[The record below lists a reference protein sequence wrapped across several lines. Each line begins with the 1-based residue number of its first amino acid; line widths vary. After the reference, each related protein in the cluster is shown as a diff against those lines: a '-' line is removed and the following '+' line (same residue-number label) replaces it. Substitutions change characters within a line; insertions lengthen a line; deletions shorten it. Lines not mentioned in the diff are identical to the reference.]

1 MFDLLR
7 KILRPEATLQKE
19 LRFQGMTPESMFSDG
34 IPTPEPIADLARAYE
49 AHVWCYACGNVIA
62 SNLAGIDYL
71 PYRRDKDGQWAVYAD
86 HPFNELLR
94 RPNPYM
100 TSLNLKELT
109 FLSLEFTGN
118 AYWAFERD
126 KSGKIFEVWP
136 LPSSQVVPVSSKTRL
151 IDHYLY
157 DVNGQRIRYEY
168 NDILNFR
175 YANLNSMVYGQGSL
189 AAAKNAVISDLYAEA
204 YNKYFFKNSGRPDAV
219 LESDQTLQDDTLRR
233 IRAAWKKMHE
243 GAVNRGR
250 TAILENG
257 LKYKEINRTPKDLDF
272 VLLRK
277 LAREEVLAAFGV
289 PPAMVGIF
297 EYANYANTKEQ
308 IQIFWKQ
315 TLIPKIRN
323 VEETLTRAS
332 RQLFL
337 DVDSVFQADL
347 AKVEALR
354 SDEQA
359 RSLTARTYVD
369 MGIPLNQVINA
380 LDLPFDPVEDQST
393 DQSGIPKT
401 VSLKTL
407 SKSPERARDMLWKAF
422 DQKARKF
429 EEALLL
435 SLRSFFRGQKRRV
448 LSALSDKAGEF
459 IANRLTQKVQ
469 LTNHFRLQGLNYSV
483 QHGIDG
489 SPVPTEES
497 RLKKKAKPS
506 EDDLVRVI
514 LDMGKETPQFE
525 NAVDRHIRGTYYSF
539 AISVSR
545 DVDPNFNFNLRNPA
559 ALDFLKTK
567 VSKVSREVNEA
578 TREALSE
585 AVTDS
590 IQEAIA
596 QGFSQSETIAQIADR
611 IEDIYSFAVD
621 HRAERI
627 ARTEVISA
635 SNAGALE
642 GMRESGVE
650 KKEWLDSRDERVRE
664 SHRQISGQV
673 AVVGEPFV
681 TSSGAKLMFPGDP
694 EADPGETVNCRCTL
708 IPVLSNS

>member
-1 MFDLLR
+1 MFAFLD
-7 KILRPEATLQKE
+7 KILRPAAERQKE
-19 LRFQGMTPESMFSDG
+19 LRFQGVSSESMFSDVV
-34 IPTPEPIADLARAYE
+34 PTPEPIADLARAYE

-62 SNLAGIDYL
+62 SNLAGIDFL
-71 PYRRDKDGQWAVYAD
+71 PYRRDKGGQWMVYAD

-136 LPSSQVVPVSSKTRL
+136 LPASQVVPVSSKTRL

-369 MGIPLNQVINA
+369 MGIPLNQVIDA

-393 DQSGIPKT
+393 DQRGIPKT

-407 SKSPERARDMLWKAF
+407 SKNPEGARDMLWKAF

-429 EEALLL
+429 EVPFLL

-459 IANRLTQKVQ
+459 IADRL
-469 LTNHFRLQGLNYSV
+469 R
-483 QHGIDG
+483 
-489 SPVPTEES
+489 
-497 RLKKKAKPS
+497 KKAKPS

-514 LDMGKETPQFE
+514 LDMGKETTLFE

-539 AISVSR
+539 AVSVSR

-559 ALDFLKTK
+559 ALNFLKTK

-578 TREALSE
+578 TLEALSE

-590 IQEAIA
+590 IQEAIV

-611 IEDIYSFAVD
+611 IDDVYSFAVN

-627 ARTEVISA
+627 ARTEVVSA
-635 SNAGALE
+635 SNAGAME
-642 GMRESGVE
+642 GMRQTGVE
-650 KKEWLDSRDERVRE
+650 KKEWLDSRDARVRD
-664 SHRQISGQV
+664 SHKELGGQV
-673 AVVGEPFV
+673 ASLGEPFITGEGV
-681 TSSGAKLMFPGDP
+681 KLMFPGDP
-694 EADPGETVNCRCTL
+694 EAEPGETVNCRCTL
-708 IPVLSNS
+708 IPVVSRASQ

>member
-1 MFDLLR
+1 MFDLLKKMFR
-7 KILRPEATLQKE
+7 LDAAHQKE
-19 LRFQGMTPESMFSDG
+19 LRFQGMSPESMFSDG
-34 IPTPEPIADLARAYE
+34 VPTPEPIADLARAYE

-168 NDILNFR
+168 KDILNFR

-354 SDEQA
+354 FDEQV
-359 RSLTARTYVD
+359 RSQTARTYVD
-369 MGIPLNQVINA
+369 MGIPLNQVIDA
-380 LDLPFDPVEDQST
+380 LDLPFDPVEVV
-393 DQSGIPKT
+393 P
-401 VSLKTL
+401 VSDPEGNPNSRVNRTPVEKSQKS
-407 SKSPERARDMLWKAF
+407 SKDVIWKAF
-422 DQKARKF
+422 DQRTRRL
-429 EEALLL
+429 EERLQA
-435 SLRSFFRGQKRRV
+435 STRSFFRGQRRRV
-448 LSALSDKAGEF
+448 LDALE
-459 IANRLTQKVQ
+459 
-469 LTNHFRLQGLNYSV
+469 
-483 QHGIDG
+483 
-489 SPVPTEES
+489 
-497 RLKKKAKPS
+497 KKADALLGNKVGKRVKGPG
-506 EDDLVRVI
+506 EDAVRVI
-514 LDMGKETPQFE
+514 FDLATERALFE
-525 NAVDRHIRGTYYSF
+525 AAADRHIRGAYYSF
-539 AISVSR
+539 ALSVSR
-545 DVDPNFNFNLRNPA
+545 GVDPGFNFNLQNPA
-559 ALDFLKTK
+559 SLDFLKEK
-567 VSKVSREVNEA
+567 VSKISREINEA
-578 TREALSE
+578 TLESLSE
-585 AVTDS
+585 EIVEAVNQAVIT
-590 IQEAIA
+590 
-596 QGFSQSETIAQIADR
+596 GFDRSETIAQITDR
-611 IEDIYSFAVD
+611 IEEVYSFAVD

-627 ARTEVISA
+627 ARTEIISA
-635 SNAGALE
+635 SNAGAID
-642 GMRESGVE
+642 GMRATGVE
-650 KKEWLDSRDERVRE
+650 RKEWLDSRDEKVRE

-673 AVVGEPFV
+673 AAIGEPFV

-708 IPVLSNS
+708 IPVLTNS